1 MYPEVHTE
9 PELCLTVVVDQNG
22 RSYGIEYTSY
32 DLFTP
37 PSAVNLF
44 SGHRH
49 RRKVRMNLSALC
61 ALLVRHSILFFKVHY
76 QSGFSLVAVMPFA
89 LFPVDGYMIA
99 KSFIFECDGLVTL
112 FLLGVVEFVTFS
124 I

>member
-1 MYPEVHTE
+1 MPDDGGK
-9 PELCLTVVVDQNG
+9 PKWAQLW
-22 RSYGIEYTSY
+22 
-32 DLFTP
+32 
-37 PSAVNLF
+37 
-44 SGHRH
+44 HRVYFLRPFHPMERPYIGH
-49 RRKVRMNLSALC
+49 RRKARMNLSALC
-61 ALLVRHSILFFKVHY
+61 ALLVRHSILFCKVHY
-76 QSGFSLVAVMPFA
+76 RSGPSLVAVMPFA